1 MDDRY
6 LATWSRRRVLRAGAL
21 SALGVLSGAL
31 FGESRIAFAEPLS
44 GPVPV
49 VDRVSVRVVT
59 DSSYSALE
67 SSRRVGNV
75 DVQRFGLVLAP
86 DQGPRLAIENEWGL
100 SLHVESAQGAQNRQI
115 LIDFGYTPETLNNN
129 LALLKVD
136 PARLD
141 ALLLTHGHYDHFGG
155 MVGFLQANR
164 DKLKAKLPI
173 YLGGEECFCTREIGV
188 RQFGSLD
195 RQAMRDANLNIVFA
209 ERPAIVA
216 GHAFTTGWIP
226 QTTFEKPLN
235 PSTMIVGVRNG
246 IGCAADKL
254 PPAKQSATSIPDDF
268 QHEQGT
274 AYLVKDRGLVVL
286 TSCAHRGVLNTV
298 KTAMKVS
305 GVNRVHAIVGGF
317 HLAPQPPE
325 YQQAT
330 VNMLKEIDPDYVI
343 PMHCSGE
350 VFYEMVTQAM
360 PGKVLWS
367 STGTRFT
374 FGA

>member
-6 LATWSRRRVLRAGAL
+6 LGSWSRRNVLRAGGL
-21 SALGVLSGAL
+21 GALGVLSGAL
-31 FGESRIAFAEPLS
+31 FGESRVAFAAPLT

-49 VDRVSVRVVT
+49 VDQVSVRVVT

-67 SSRRVGNV
+67 SSRRVGDV
-75 DVQRFGLVLAP
+75 DVQRFGLPLSQ

-100 SLHVESAQGAQNRQI
+100 SLHVESSQGTQSRQI
-115 LIDFGYTPETLNNN
+115 LIDFRYTPETLNNN
-129 LALLKVD
+129 IGLLKID

-155 MVGFLQANR
+155 MAGFLQANR
-164 DKLKAKLPI
+164 DRLKAQLPI

-195 RQAMRDANLNIVFA
+195 RQAMQDANLNIVFA
-209 ERPAIVA
+209 QRPAVVA
-216 GHAFTTGWIP
+216 DHAFTTGRIP

-235 PSTMIVGVRNG
+235 PSTMTVGVHNG
-246 IGCAADKL
+246 MGCAADQL
-254 PPAKQSATSIPDDF
+254 PPDKQHVTSIPDDF
-268 QHEQGT
+268 QHEQST

-298 KTAMKVS
+298 KAAMKVS
-305 GVNRVHAIVGGF
+305 GVNRVHAVVGGF

-350 VFYEMVTQAM
+350 TFYAMVTQAM

>member
-6 LATWSRRRVLRAGAL
+6 LGSWSRRRVLRAGGL

-31 FGESRIAFAEPLS
+31 FAESRVAFAEPLN

-75 DVQRFGLVLAP
+75 DVQRFGLALSQ
-86 DQGPRLAIENEWGL
+86 DQAPRLAIENEWGL
-100 SLHVESAQGAQNRQI
+100 SLHVESSQGAQTSQI

-136 PARLD
+136 PSQLD

-155 MVGFLQANR
+155 MVGFLHANR
-164 DKLKAKLPI
+164 DKLKAQLPI
-173 YLGGEECFCTREIGV
+173 YVGGEECFCTREIGV

-195 RQAMRDANLNIVFA
+195 RQAMRDANLSIVFA
-209 ERPAIVA
+209 ERPTVVA

-235 PSTMIVGVRNG
+235 PSTMIIGVSNG
-246 IGCAADKL
+246 MGCAADKL
-254 PPAKQSATSIPDDF
+254 PLAKQNATSIPDDF

-298 KTAMKVS
+298 KTATKVS

-350 VFYEMVTQAM
+350 VFYGMLTQAM

>member
-1 MDDRY
+1 MDEQY
-6 LATWSRRRVLRAGAL
+6 LGGWSRRRALHAGGLGAL
-21 SALGVLSGAL
+21 GLFTGAL
-31 FGESRIAFAEPLS
+31 FGESRVASAEPLS
-44 GPVPV
+44 GPIPV
-49 VDRVSVRVVT
+49 VEKVSVRVVT

-67 SSRRVGNV
+67 NSRRVGDV
-75 DVQRFGLVLAP
+75 DIQRFGLPLVE
-86 DQGPRLAIENEWGL
+86 DKTPRLAIENEWGL
-100 SLHVESAQGAQNRQI
+100 SLHVESTRGAQSRQI

-129 LALLKVD
+129 IGLLMID
-136 PARLD
+136 PAQLD

-164 DKLKAKLPI
+164 DKLKARLPI

-195 RQAMRDANLNIVFA
+195 RRAMREANLNIVFA
-209 ERPAIVA
+209 EHPALVA
-216 GHAFTTGWIP
+216 DHAFTTGWIP

-235 PSTMIVGVRNG
+235 PSTMTVGVRNG
-246 IGCAADKL
+246 VGCAADRL
-254 PPAKQSATSIPDDF
+254 PVPKQNATSIPDDF
-268 QHEQGT
+268 QHEQAT
-274 AYLVKDRGLVVL
+274 VYMVKDRGLVVL

-298 KTAMKVS
+298 KTAMNVS
-305 GVNRVHAIVGGF
+305 GVDRVHAVIGGF

-330 VNMLKEIDPDYVI
+330 VNELMEIDPDYII

-350 VFYEMVTQAM
+350 VFYSMVTQSM

-374 FGA
+374 FGV

>member
-1 MDDRY
+1 MDEGY
-6 LATWSRRRVLRAGAL
+6 LGSWSRRRVLRAGGL
-21 SALGVLSGAL
+21 GALGVLSGAL
-31 FGESRIAFAEPLS
+31 FGESRVAFAEPLT

-49 VDRVSVRVVT
+49 VDKVSIRVVT

-67 SSRRVGNV
+67 SSRRIGDV
-75 DVQRFGLVLAP
+75 DVQRFGLALTQ

-100 SLHVESAQGAQNRQI
+100 SMHVESSQGTQSKRI

-129 LALLKVD
+129 IGLLKID
-136 PARLD
+136 PSQLD

-164 DKLKAKLPI
+164 DKLKAQLPI

-195 RQAMRDANLNIVFA
+195 RQAMREANLNVVFA
-209 ERPAIVA
+209 EHPAVVA

-235 PSTMIVGVRNG
+235 PSNMTVGVRNG
-246 IGCAADKL
+246 VGCAADKL
-254 PPAKQSATSIPDDF
+254 PLDKQNATTIPDDF

-274 AYLVKDRGLVVL
+274 VYMVKDRGLVVL

-305 GVNRVHAIVGGF
+305 GVTRVHAIVGGF

-330 VNMLKEIDPDYVI
+330 VNMLKEINPDYVI

-350 VFYEMVTQAM
+350 AFYAMVTQAM

>member
-6 LATWSRRRVLRAGAL
+6 LNSWSRRRILRAGGF
-21 SALGVLSGAL
+21 SALGVLAGAM
-31 FGESRIAFAEPLS
+31 FGESRVSFAEPLS

-67 SSRRVGNV
+67 SSRRIGNV
-75 DVQRFGLVLAP
+75 DVQRFGLALGEDHP
-86 DQGPRLAIENEWGL
+86 PRLAIENEWGL
-100 SLHVESAQGAQNRQI
+100 SLHVESARADQIRQI

-129 LALLKVD
+129 VALLKID
-136 PARLD
+136 PAQLD

-155 MVGFLQANR
+155 MVGFLQANQG
-164 DKLKAKLPI
+164 KLKAKLPI

-209 ERPAIVA
+209 EHPAVVA

-235 PSTMIVGVRNG
+235 PSNMTVGIHNG
-246 IGCAADKL
+246 VGCAADKL
-254 PPAKQSATSIPDDF
+254 PAAKQNATTIPDDF
-268 QHEQGT
+268 QHEHGT
-274 AYLVKDRGLVVL
+274 AYMVKDRGLVVL

-305 GVNRVHAIVGGF
+305 GVDHVHAILGGF

-330 VNMLKEIDPDYVI
+330 VNALKEIDPDYIV

-350 VFYEMVTQAM
+350 VFYAMVTQAM

-374 FGA
+374 FGI

>member
-6 LATWSRRRVLRAGAL
+6 LGSWSRRRVLRAGGL
-21 SALGVLSGAL
+21 SALGALSGAL
-31 FGESRIAFAEPLS
+31 FSESRVAFAEPLS

-49 VDRVSVRVVT
+49 VDRVSIRVVT

-75 DVQRFGLVLAP
+75 DVQRYGLALAQ
-86 DQGPRLAIENEWGL
+86 DQAPRLAIENEWGL
-100 SLHVESAQGAQNRQI
+100 SLHVESSQGAQNSQI

-136 PARLD
+136 PSQLD

-155 MVGFLQANR
+155 MVGFLHANR
-164 DKLKAKLPI
+164 DKLKAQLPI

-195 RQAMRDANLNIVFA
+195 RQAMRDANLNIIFA
-209 ERPAIVA
+209 ERPAVVA

-235 PSTMIVGVRNG
+235 PSTMIVGVSNG
-246 IGCAADKL
+246 MGCAADKL
-254 PPAKQSATSIPDDF
+254 PLAKQNITSIPDDF
-268 QHEQGT
+268 QHEQST

-305 GVNRVHAIVGGF
+305 GVNRVHAIIGGF

-350 VFYEMVTQAM
+350 VFYAMVTQAM

>member
-1 MDDRY
+1 MDERY
-6 LATWSRRRVLRAGAL
+6 LGSWSRRRVLRAGGL
-21 SALGVLSGAL
+21 GALGVLSGAL
-31 FGESRIAFAEPLS
+31 LGESRVAFAEPLN

-49 VDRVSVRVVT
+49 VDKVSVRVVT

-67 SSRRVGNV
+67 SSRRIGNV
-75 DVQRFGLVLAP
+75 DVQRFGLALAQ
-86 DQGPRLAIENEWGL
+86 DQSPRLAIENEWGL
-100 SLHVESAQGAQNRQI
+100 SMHVESSQGAQSKQI

-129 LALLKVD
+129 IGLLKID
-136 PARLD
+136 PAQLD

-164 DKLKAKLPI
+164 DKLKSQLPI

-195 RQAMRDANLNIVFA
+195 RQAMRDANLNVIFA
-209 ERPAIVA
+209 EHPAVVA
-216 GHAFTTGWIP
+216 NHAFTTGWIP

-235 PSTMIVGVRNG
+235 PSNMTVGVRNG
-246 IGCAADKL
+246 VGCAADKL
-254 PPAKQSATSIPDDF
+254 PLDKQSATTIPDDF

-305 GVNRVHAIVGGF
+305 GVSRVHAIVGGF

-330 VNMLKEIDPDYVI
+330 VNMLKEINPDYLI

-350 VFYEMVTQAM
+350 AFYAMATQAM